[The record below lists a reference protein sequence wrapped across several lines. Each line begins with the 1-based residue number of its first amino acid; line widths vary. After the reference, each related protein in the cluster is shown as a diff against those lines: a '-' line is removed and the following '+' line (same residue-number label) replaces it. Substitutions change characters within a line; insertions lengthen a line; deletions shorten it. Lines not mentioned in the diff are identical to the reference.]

1 MALPLKYNL
10 RNIIVRKASTLA
22 TAITIGLTVAVF
34 LMVMALA
41 RGIDLTLSTSGE
53 PLNLIVLRE
62 GSTAELNSTLTKE
75 NFNDLIYLDGV
86 EREADKP
93 LATGELVTLIYKA
106 RKGMNQGSNVTVR
119 GVGPMSFKLRS
130 GFQTTSG
137 RLFEPGLT
145 EAVVSKRIAERFQGL
160 DIGDR
165 FRIQTTDYT
174 VVGLFDSAGKAF
186 ESEIWVDI
194 NSLTSTTKRDIF
206 SSVLLR
212 AKDQNALAAM
222 SKRITDDP
230 KLHLKALSERT
241 FYEDQQGTAS
251 GALKGLAIFISFI
264 MAVGAGF
271 AGMNTMYAAVARRTK
286 EIGTL
291 RVLGFGRLSI
301 LIAFLLESV
310 TIALIGALI
319 GILLALPLNFVSTGT
334 SNWVTFSEIAFNF
347 KVTPD
352 LMIFALIFGGSYRLR
367 GISVA
372 FNSRISIQNRRCF
385 ACLIC
390 E

>member
-10 RNIIVRKASTLA
+10 RNIIVRKGSTMA
-22 TAITIGLTVAVF
+22 TAFTIGLTVAVF

-41 RGIDLTLSTSGE
+41 RGIDLTLSSSGE
-53 PLNLIVLRE
+53 PLNLIVVRE
-62 GSTAELNSTLTKE
+62 GSTAELNSTVTRE
-75 NFNDLIYLDGV
+75 NFNDLMYLDGV
-86 EREADKP
+86 EREGDNP
-93 LATGELVTLIYKA
+93 LAAAEMITLIYKA
-106 RKGMNQGSNVTVR
+106 RKGMSQGSNVTIR

-130 GFQTTSG
+130 GFQTVAG
-137 RLFEPGLT
+137 RLFQPGLT

-160 DIGDR
+160 GVGDR

-194 NSLTSTTKRDIF
+194 NSLASSTKRDVY
-206 SSVLLR
+206 SSVLMR
-212 AKDQNALAAM
+212 AKDQNSLSAL

-251 GALKGLAIFISFI
+251 GALKGLAVFISFI

-310 TIALIGALI
+310 SIALIGAVI
-319 GILLALPLNFVSTGT
+319 GVLLALPLNFVSTGT

-347 KVTPD
+347 RVTPD
-352 LMIFALIFGGSYRLR
+352 LIILALVFGGIIGFVGSLLPSIRASRFKIVDALR
-367 GISVA
+367 A
-372 FNSRISIQNRRCF
+372 
-385 ACLIC
+385 
-390 E
+390 

>member
-1 MALPLKYNL
+1 MALPLKYNI
-10 RNIIVRKASTLA
+10 RNIIVRKGSTLA
-22 TAITIGLTVAVF
+22 TAFTIGLTVAVF

-41 RGIDLTLSTSGE
+41 RGIDLTLSSSGE
-53 PLNLIVLRE
+53 PLNMIVLRE
-62 GSTAELNSTLTKE
+62 GSTAELNSSLTRE
-75 NFNDLIYLDGV
+75 NFNDLMYLDGV

-93 LATGELVTLIYKA
+93 LAAGELVTLIYKA
-106 RKGMNQGSNVTVR
+106 RKGMSQGSNVTVR

-130 GFQTTSG
+130 GFQTVAG
-137 RLFEPGLT
+137 RLFQPGLT

-160 DIGDR
+160 EVGDR

-194 NSLTSTTKRDIF
+194 NSLASTTKRENY
-206 SSVLLR
+206 SSVLMR
-212 AKDQNALAAM
+212 VKDPNALSAL

-230 KLHLKALSERT
+230 KLHLKGVSERT
-241 FYEDQQGTAS
+241 FYEDQQGVAS
-251 GALKGLAIFISFI
+251 GALKGLAVFISFI

-310 TIALIGALI
+310 AIALIGAAI
-319 GILLALPLNFVSTGT
+319 GIVLALPLNFVSTGT

-347 KVTPD
+347 RVTYD
-352 LMIFALIFGGSYRLR
+352 LMLIALAFGGVIGLIGSLLPSIRASRFKIVDALR
-367 GISVA
+367 A
-372 FNSRISIQNRRCF
+372 
-385 ACLIC
+385 
-390 E
+390 

>member
-10 RNIIVRKASTLA
+10 RNIIVRKGSTLA
-22 TAITIGLTVAVF
+22 TAFTIGLTVAVF

-41 RGIDLTLSTSGE
+41 RGIDLTLSSSGE
-53 PLNLIVLRE
+53 PLNVIVVRE
-62 GSTAELNSTLTKE
+62 GSTAELNSSVTRE
-75 NFNDLIYLDGV
+75 QFNDLMFLDGV
-86 EREADKP
+86 QREGDRP
-93 LATGELVTLIYKA
+93 LATAECITLIYKA
-106 RKGMNQGSNVTVR
+106 RKGMSQGSNVTVR

-130 GFQTTSG
+130 GFQTIAG
-137 RLFEPGLT
+137 RLFQPGLT

-160 DIGDR
+160 DVGDR

-194 NSLTSTTKRDIF
+194 NSLASTTKRETY

-212 AKDQNALAAM
+212 AKDQNALTALT
-222 SKRITDDP
+222 KRITDDP

-251 GALKGLAIFISFI
+251 GALKGLAVFISFI

-301 LIAFLLESV
+301 LAAFLLESV
-310 TIALIGALI
+310 SIALIGAVI
-319 GILLALPLNFVSTGT
+319 GIFLALPLNFVSTGT

-352 LMIFALIFGGSYRLR
+352 LIISALIFGAIIGFVGSLLPSIRASRFKIVDALR
-367 GISVA
+367 A
-372 FNSRISIQNRRCF
+372 
-385 ACLIC
+385 
-390 E
+390 

>member
-10 RNIIVRKASTLA
+10 RNIVVRKGSTLA
-22 TAITIGLTVAVF
+22 TAFTIGLTVAVF

-41 RGIDLTLSTSGE
+41 RGIDVTLSSSGE

-62 GSTAELNSTLTKE
+62 GSTAELNSSISRE
-75 NFNDLIYLDGV
+75 NFNDLMYLDGV
-86 EREADKP
+86 KREGDKP
-93 LATGELVTLIYKA
+93 LATAEIITLIYKA
-106 RKGMNQGSNVTVR
+106 RKGMSQGSNVTVR

-130 GFQTTSG
+130 GFKTIAG
-137 RLFEPGLT
+137 REFQPGLT
-145 EAVVSKRIAERFQGL
+145 EAVVSQRIAERFQGL
-160 DIGDR
+160 DIGDK

-194 NSLTSTTKRDIF
+194 NSLASTTKRESF
-206 SSVLLR
+206 SSALLR
-212 AKDQNALAAM
+212 VNDQNALSALA
-222 SKRITDDP
+222 KRITDDP

-251 GALKGLAIFISFI
+251 GALKGLAVFISLI

-291 RVLGFGRLSI
+291 RVLGFGRFSI
-301 LIAFLLESV
+301 LAAFLLESISV
-310 TIALIGALI
+310 ALIGAVI
-319 GILLALPLNFVSTGT
+319 GILLTLPLNLVSTGT

-347 KVTPD
+347 RVTPD
-352 LMIFALIFGGSYRLR
+352 LMILGLIFGAIIGFVGSLLPSIRASRFRIVDALR
-367 GISVA
+367 A
-372 FNSRISIQNRRCF
+372 
-385 ACLIC
+385 
-390 E
+390 

>member
-1 MALPLKYNL
+1 MALPLKYNI
-10 RNIIVRKASTLA
+10 RNIIVRKGSTLA
-22 TAITIGLTVAVF
+22 TAFTIGLTVTVF

-41 RGIDLTLSTSGE
+41 RGIDLTLSSSGE
-53 PLNLIVLRE
+53 PLNMIVLRE
-62 GSTAELNSTLTKE
+62 GSTAELNSSLTRE
-75 NFNDLIYLDGV
+75 NFNDLMYLDGV

-93 LATGELVTLIYKA
+93 LAAGELVTLIYKA
-106 RKGMNQGSNVTVR
+106 RKGMSQGSNVTVR

-130 GFQTTSG
+130 GFQTVAG
-137 RLFEPGLT
+137 RLFQPGLT

-160 DIGDR
+160 DVGDR

-194 NSLTSTTKRDIF
+194 NSLASTTKRENY
-206 SSVLLR
+206 SSVLMR
-212 AKDQNALAAM
+212 VKDENALSAL

-230 KLHLKALSERT
+230 KLHLKAVSERT
-241 FYEDQQGTAS
+241 FYEDQQGVAS
-251 GALKGLAIFISFI
+251 GALKGLAVFISFI

-291 RVLGFGRLSI
+291 RVLGFSRFSI

-310 TIALIGALI
+310 AIALIGAAI
-319 GILLALPLNFVSTGT
+319 GIVLALPLNFVSTGT

-347 KVTPD
+347 RVTLD
-352 LMIFALIFGGSYRLR
+352 LMIFALIFGGVIGLIGSLLPSIRASRFKIVDALR
-367 GISVA
+367 A
-372 FNSRISIQNRRCF
+372 
-385 ACLIC
+385 
-390 E
+390 

>member
-10 RNIIVRKASTLA
+10 RNIIVRKGSTLA
-22 TAITIGLTVAVF
+22 TAFTIGLTVAVF

-41 RGIDLTLSTSGE
+41 RGIDLTLSSSGE
-53 PLNLIVLRE
+53 PLNMIVLRE
-62 GSTAELNSTLTKE
+62 GSTAELNSSVSRE
-75 NFNDLIYLDGV
+75 NFKDVMYLDGV
-86 EREADKP
+86 EREADQP
-93 LATGELVTLIYKA
+93 RAAGELITLIYKA
-106 RKGMNQGSNVTVR
+106 RKGQSQGSNVTVR
-119 GVGPMSFKLRS
+119 GVGPMSFALRS
-130 GFQTTSG
+130 GFQLVAG
-137 RLFEPGLT
+137 RQFQPGLT
-145 EAVVSKRIAERFQGL
+145 EAVVSKRISERFQGL
-160 DIGDR
+160 EIGDK

-194 NSLTSTTKRDIF
+194 NSLASTTKRDNY

-212 AKDQNALAAM
+212 VKDANAMAAL

-230 KLHLKALSERT
+230 KLHMKAVSERT

-251 GALKGLAIFISFI
+251 LGLKILAGFISII

-291 RVLGFGRLSI
+291 RVLGFSRISI
-301 LIAFLLESV
+301 LAAFLLES
-310 TIALIGALI
+310 TAIALIGAAI

-347 KVTPD
+347 RVTFD
-352 LMIFALIFGGSYRLR
+352 LMIMALVFGGIIGFVGSLLPSIRAARFKIVNALR
-367 GISVA
+367 A
-372 FNSRISIQNRRCF
+372 
-385 ACLIC
+385 
-390 E
+390 

>member
-1 MALPLKYNL
+1 MALPLKYNI
-10 RNIIVRKASTLA
+10 RNIIVRKGSTLA
-22 TAITIGLTVAVF
+22 TAFTIGLTVAVF

-41 RGIDLTLSTSGE
+41 RGIDLTLSSSGE
-53 PLNLIVLRE
+53 PQNMIVLRE
-62 GSTAELNSTLTKE
+62 GSTAELNSSVSRE
-75 NFNDLIYLDGV
+75 NFKDVMYLDGV
-86 EREADKP
+86 QREADQP
-93 LATGELVTLIYKA
+93 LATGELITLIYKA
-106 RKGMNQGSNVTVR
+106 RKGMSQGSNVTVR

-130 GFQTTSG
+130 GFAVVSG
-137 RLFEPGLT
+137 RQFQPGLT

-194 NSLTSTTKRDIF
+194 NSLASSTKRENY

-212 AKDQNALAAM
+212 TNDANALAAL

-230 KLHLKALSERT
+230 KLHLKAVSERT

-251 GALKGLAIFISFI
+251 GALKGLAVFISLI
-264 MAVGAGF
+264 MAIGAGF

-291 RVLGFGRLSI
+291 RVLGFSRLSI
-301 LIAFLLESV
+301 LAAFLLESV
-310 TIALIGALI
+310 AIALIGAAI
-319 GILLALPLNFVSTGT
+319 GILLALPLNLVSTGT

-347 KVTPD
+347 RVTPD
-352 LMIFALIFGGSYRLR
+352 LMIFAMIFGGVIGFIGSLLPSIRASRFKIVDALR
-367 GISVA
+367 A
-372 FNSRISIQNRRCF
+372 
-385 ACLIC
+385 
-390 E
+390 

>member
-1 MALPLKYNL
+1 MALPLKYNI
-10 RNIIVRKASTLA
+10 RNIVVRKGSTLA
-22 TAITIGLTVAVF
+22 TAFTIGLTVAVF

-41 RGIDLTLSTSGE
+41 RGIDLTLSSSGE
-53 PLNLIVLRE
+53 PMNMIVLRE
-62 GSTAELNSTLTKE
+62 GSTAELNSSLTRE
-75 NFNDLIYLDGV
+75 NFNDLMYLDGV
-86 EREADKP
+86 EREGDKP
-93 LATGELVTLIYKA
+93 LATGELITLIYKA
-106 RKGMNQGSNVTVR
+106 RKGMSQGSNVTVR

-130 GFQTTSG
+130 GFQTVAG
-137 RLFEPGLT
+137 RVFQPGLT

-160 DIGDR
+160 DVGDK

-194 NSLTSTTKRDIF
+194 NSLASTTKRDNY
-206 SSVLLR
+206 SSVLMR
-212 AKDQNALAAM
+212 VKDQNALTAL

-230 KLHLKALSERT
+230 KLHLKAQSERA

-251 GALKGLAIFISFI
+251 GALKGLAVFISFI

-291 RVLGFGRLSI
+291 RVLGFSRLSI
-301 LIAFLLESV
+301 LTAFLLESV
-310 TIALIGALI
+310 AIALIGSAI

-347 KVTPD
+347 KVTAD
-352 LMIFALIFGGSYRLR
+352 LMLFALIFGAIIGLIGSLLPSIRASRFKIVDALR
-367 GISVA
+367 A
-372 FNSRISIQNRRCF
+372 
-385 ACLIC
+385 
-390 E
+390 